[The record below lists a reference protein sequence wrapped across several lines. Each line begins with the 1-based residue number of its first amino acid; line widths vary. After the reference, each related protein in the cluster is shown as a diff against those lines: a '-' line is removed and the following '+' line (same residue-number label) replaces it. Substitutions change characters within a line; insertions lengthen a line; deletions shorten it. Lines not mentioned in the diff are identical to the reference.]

1 VQLILRNIG
10 GDIPGETDMST
21 HGQAGKFS
29 LCMAEAEAESPWTP
43 FHVDQGFAAT
53 DSTVTVIGASAP
65 QNVFSYGCEKGEDIL
80 EHLIGSMLGLGHNNI
95 IFPSGPLIIL
105 SPEHASTLAR
115 DGISKMDIQ
124 QAVFE
129 RARIPLAR
137 FVKRSVEGL
146 KHRRARWF
154 AEVGDPNNIGVA
166 DKASD
171 VNILVAGGA
180 GIHSLFVPTAF
191 SYRPV
196 TRKISA

>member
-1 VQLILRNIG
+1 MDPVPCR
-10 GDIPGETDMST
+10 P
-21 HGQAGKFS
+21 
-29 LCMAEAEAESPWTP
+29 
-43 FHVDQGFAAT
+43 GFAAT
-53 DSTVTVIGASAP
+53 DSTITVIGASAP
-65 QNVFSYGCEKGEDIL
+65 QNVFTYGCEKGEDIL
-80 EHLIGSMLGLGHNNI
+80 DHLIGSMIGLGHNNI
-95 IFPSGPLIIL
+95 IFSSGPLLIL

-115 DGISKMDIQ
+115 DGISKKDIQ

-154 AEVGDPNNIGVA
+154 AEVGDPEQHRRRRQGQ
-166 DKASD
+166 D